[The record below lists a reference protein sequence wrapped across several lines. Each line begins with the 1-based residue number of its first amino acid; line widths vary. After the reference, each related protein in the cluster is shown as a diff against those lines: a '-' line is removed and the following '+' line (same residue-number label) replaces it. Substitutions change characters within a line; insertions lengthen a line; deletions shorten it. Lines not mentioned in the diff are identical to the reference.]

1 MQFFIDFEATQFSER
16 IINIGCVASNGA
28 TFSTLVKP
36 VTKKDKVNK
45 FITDLT
51 GITNEMLADAP
62 TADEAFNSFFDFVLA
77 QGAQGEHQYYCY
89 GNSDA
94 QFIGRTVSHMHDA
107 RAIVFAKMLQHELID
122 FSTEVKTF
130 FQMSNPIALR
140 KVYSLI
146 QNDNV
151 EQHHN
156 ALEDAQMLYTVVN
169 NLASRCVVEDKVK
182 FAAMPKVNK
191 PLPNNR
197 LRKAPDKFVNWPA
210 DKWAADTGADE
221 INWVI
226 SAAVGPHIKY
236 FDSIDTAM
244 MWVIRYLARNVSI
257 KNLTHQQMV
266 KDRIRVGADT
276 GKQPYGFTWT
286 IKEGEMTA

>member
-51 GITNEMLADAP
+51 GITNEMLAGAP
-62 TADEAFNSFFDFVLA
+62 SADEAFNALFDFVLA

-89 GNSDA
+89 GNSDV
-94 QFIGRTVSHMHDA
+94 QFIERTVSHMTNS
-107 RAIVFAKMLQHELID
+107 RAIVFAKMLKHELID
-122 FSTEVKTF
+122 FSKEVKTF
-130 FQMSNPIALR
+130 FQMSNPVSLR

-151 EQHHN
+151 EQHHD
-156 ALEDAQMLYTVVN
+156 ALEDAQMLCEVVN
-169 NLASRCVVEDKVK
+169 QLATKCIVEDKEK
-182 FAAMPKVNK
+182 FASMPKTVK
-191 PLPNNR
+191 PLPANR
-197 LRKAPDKFVNWPA
+197 LKKAPEKFLSWPN

-221 INWVI
+221 TNWKVI
-226 SAAVGPHIKY
+226 AWVGPHTKH
-236 FDSIDTAM
+236 FDSLDTAM
-244 MWVIRYLARNVSI
+244 MWIIRYCAKNTSV

-266 KDRIRVGADT
+266 KDRIIAGATT
-276 GKQPYGFTWT
+276 GKQPYGFSWS
-286 IKEGEMTA
+286 IKE